1 MANQRK
7 PVAIKLLE
15 GTYRKDRAVEEAAW
29 PMVDGYPEAPDWLT
43 GPDAVSQWNK
53 AVRWLSDAR
62 VLTDPDL
69 DRLANFCNMHA
80 DIVSSWRSGRAPAP
94 QDQVQYRINAGLFGF
109 TPADRHKVAPVGA
122 PKRKNKFAELG
133 RRSSE

>member
-1 MANQRK
+1 MGNPRK
-7 PVAIKLLE
+7 PTALKLLE
-15 GTYRKDRAVEEAAW
+15 GTDRPDRARDEAEW
-29 PMVDGYPEAPDWLT
+29 PMVDGYPEGPDWLT
-43 GPDAVSQWNK
+43 CPDAVSQWNK

-80 DIVSSWRSGRAPAP
+80 DIVTCWRAGRAPAP

-109 TPADRHKVAPVGA
+109 TPADRHKVMPVGGQKE
-122 PKRKNKFAELG
+122 PNPFDDLD
-133 RRSSE
+133 